1 MLLGTFPEYNDPRNF
16 VITLR
21 CNHMLVVVASLP
33 AAADSRLAEAAEVPG
48 HRGRLAS
55 PVFITNMEN
64 CRHRYSM
71 QLYFYKKLKKCTDLR
86 FAVERTFEKIKI
98 RILLLIPEYNH
109 QI

>member
-1 MLLGTFPEYNDPRNF
+1 MAFCAINKDEMLLGTFPEYNDPRNF

-64 CRHRYSM
+64 YLYTILNAIIFFKKIEKRH
-71 QLYFYKKLKKCTDLR
+71 
-86 FAVERTFEKIKI
+86 
-98 RILLLIPEYNH
+98 
-109 QI
+109 